1 MTISIS
7 LSAEIKILTVK
18 KIQIQ
23 FNVRSSLWKIVEL
36 HWLVDKVLN
45 SQLEKKP
52 NSSSGHEKNS
62 IKM

>member
-36 HWLVDKVLN
+36 HWVVDKVLN
-45 SQLEKKP
+45 SQLEKKL